1 MSGMAFSAQSSVSSK
16 SKMVTLLLAIFTL
29 SFHRFYVGKIGTG
42 FLMLFTLGGLLIWWA
57 YDLVMIIS
65 GKFTDSEGRV
75 IQS

>member
-42 FLMLFTLGGLLIWWA
+42 FLMLFTMGGFMILWA

>member
-1 MSGMAFSAQSSVSSK
+1 MSGMAFSSQSSVSPK
-16 SKMVTLLLAIFTL
+16 SKTITLLLAIFTT

-42 FLMLFTLGGLLIWWA
+42 FLMLFTAGGLFIWWI